1 MKATSF
7 ISHWKTSNT
16 FKVVG
21 GLDSSDDG
29 LDIVFDNDAFYGQIN
44 HLTPTNAIHLSDC
57 VVSYESNQ
65 LIVGLTI
72 SKEALVSG
80 TKQVSIATDYDPNSN
95 RLVIYF
101 GGDIFQFKT
110 SLLSP
115 KSKRNFNS
123 RMAAAADM
131 PLEMS
136 CPPSSSSP
144 TLSPPSSSLQNHTH
158 KWTGFQRI
166 MASPTA
172 EAGNYFLYGPDIL
185 LHRDGDKKLVAITID
200 DALKYIGTP
209 KTESLP
215 QSTLPPM
222 SI

>member
-7 ISHWKTSNT
+7 ISYWKTSNT
-16 FKVVG
+16 FKVIG
-21 GLDSSDDG
+21 GLDSNDDG

-72 SKEALVSG
+72 SKEVLVSG
-80 TKQVSIATDYDPNSN
+80 TKQVSIATDYDPTSN

-101 GGDIFQFKT
+101 GGDISQFKT

-115 KSKRNFNS
+115 KSERNFNS
-123 RMAAAADM
+123 RRVAAAAANM

-136 CPPSSSSP
+136 CLPSSSSP
-144 TLSPPSSSLQNHTH
+144 TFSSPSLQNHTH

-185 LHRDGDKKLVAITID
+185 LHRDGDKKLEAITID